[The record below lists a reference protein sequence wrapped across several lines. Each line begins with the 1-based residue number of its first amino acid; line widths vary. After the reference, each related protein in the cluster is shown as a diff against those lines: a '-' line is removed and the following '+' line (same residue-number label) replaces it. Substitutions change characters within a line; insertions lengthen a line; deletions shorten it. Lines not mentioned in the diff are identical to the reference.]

1 MRGSTRAGSVNEAP
15 RASSSAITRLVESF
29 HRLPGIGP
37 KSAQRLAYHVLRA
50 PEEEA
55 RDLAEALLDVK
66 QRAVLCH
73 ACQQISDSDPC
84 VICDDSQRDRTMI
97 CVVEEPLDLVA
108 IERTNGYHGLY
119 HVLHGVISPAD
130 GVGPEDL
137 KIGELLSRLRGGE
150 RDDEGD
156 RGVAEGA
163 NGVTEVIVATNPN
176 LEGEAT
182 AMYLA
187 RLLEPLGVRVTRLA
201 RGLPA
206 GADLEYADNVT
217 LERALEFRQ
226 AVE

>member
-1 MRGSTRAGSVNEAP
+1 MNEQAGT
-15 RASSSAITRLVESF
+15 RASSSAIARLVESF

-37 KSAQRLAYHVLRA
+37 KSAQRLAYYVLRA

-55 RDLAEALLDVK
+55 RELAEALLDVK
-66 QRAVLCH
+66 QRAVLCSQ
-73 ACQQISDSDPC
+73 CQQISDSDPC
-84 VICDDSQRDRTMI
+84 AICQDSRRDGSAI

-108 IERTNGYHGLY
+108 IERTGGFHGRY

-137 KIGELLSRLRGGE
+137 KIGELLARVRIAAE
-150 RDDEGD
+150 TETP
-156 RGVAEGA
+156 VA
-163 NGVTEVIVATNPN
+163 EVIVATNPN

-182 AMYLA
+182 AMYLS

-217 LERALEFRQ
+217 LERALQFRQ
-226 AVE
+226 SVE